1 MHVDTIEINGF
12 HLQNFAEL
20 EYFWPDWQTGEVN
33 ASC

>member
-20 EYFWPDWQTGEVN
+20 EYTFGQIADWRSQ
-33 ASC
+33 C